1 LIVEEGAVA
10 KTSFWGAG
18 MGEAGSWECKS
29 SLLHMMFLRQKLE
42 CCNFCAFGEAV
53 GLA

>member
-1 LIVEEGAVA
+1 LFVEEGAVA

-29 SLLHMMFLRQKLE
+29 SLIHMMFIRQKLE
-42 CCNFCAFGEAV
+42 SCNSCAFGEAV

>member
-10 KTSFWGAG
+10 KTSFWDAG
-18 MGEAGSWECKS
+18 MGEAGVLGMQIQFAPHDVSQTKI
-29 SLLHMMFLRQKLE
+29 RV
-42 CCNFCAFGEAV
+42 CNFCAFGEAV